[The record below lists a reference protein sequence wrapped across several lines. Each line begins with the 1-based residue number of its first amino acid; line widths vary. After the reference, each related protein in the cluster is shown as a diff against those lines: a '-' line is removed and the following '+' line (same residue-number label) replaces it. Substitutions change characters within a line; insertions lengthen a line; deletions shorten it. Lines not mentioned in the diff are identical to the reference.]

1 MKKIT
6 ELLAFFIYFSFAYL
20 LYIVSFN
27 NGDLM
32 LKSIVIGFMFTLT
45 IFTVM
50 NVMLS
55 KILKLATLISQTIV
69 FGIWV
74 VEFTS
79 IFDINVNS
87 MLMVDLLFILIV
99 FVIQL
104 GISVFLYFHSTSFHR
119 SLDR

>member
-6 ELLAFFIYFSFAYL
+6 ELLIFFLYFSLAYL
-20 LYIVSFN
+20 LYIISFN

-32 LKSIVIGFMFTLT
+32 LKSVVIGFMFTLT

-50 NVMLS
+50 SVMFS

>member
-1 MKKIT
+1 MKKVAT
-6 ELLAFFIYFSFAYL
+6 ASLFLYFSLAYL
-20 LYIVSFN
+20 LYIISFN

-55 KILKLATLISQTIV
+55 KILKVVILISQIIV
-69 FGIWV
+69 FGVWV
-74 VEFTS
+74 VEFIK
-79 IFDINVNS
+79 IFDINVYS
-87 MLMVDLLFILIV
+87 RLMVDLLFILIV

-104 GISVFLYFHSTSFHR
+104 GISLFLYFHSTSFHR